1 MALPPSVWGPGLWEV
16 LHAVG
21 AQGGRS
27 PASIRGDEER
37 ELKWLFNNLES
48 VIPCAECRKHLVEYR
63 RAHPV
68 PDGAEGFGAWV
79 WTFHNAV
86 NERLGKAQ
94 VPFTG
99 ATVTPAAAANPKELW
114 KKYISILRNSIKAD
128 YIHMF
133 GRHLRLWA
141 SFAGV

>member
-1 MALPPSVWGPGLWEV
+1 MALPPSVWGPVLWEV

-48 VIPCAECRKHLVEYR
+48 VIPCAECRKHLAEYR

-68 PDGAEGFGAWV
+68 PDAAEGFAVWA

-94 VPFTG
+94 VPFTQVLS
-99 ATVTPAAAANPKELW
+99 TENPKELW